1 MVPVRKREQLLADA
15 VAVAQREP
23 PHAADLIRALAA
35 LDLRFGDDRVPRG
48 VAVEVAQHGPHALD
62 RRVDDSGS
70 RDSNQR
76 RNIDLSES
84 NAAWNTPWPICC
96 ASTLSRS
103 GAHSNSAHHSAKVR
117 PPSVTGVSFNVAT

>member
-23 PHAADLIRALAA
+23 PHAPDLIGALAA
-35 LDLRFGDDRVPRG
+35 LDLRFGDDRVPRA

-62 RRVDDSGS
+62 RGVDDGGS

-84 NAAWNTPWPICC
+84 NAAWNTPWPTFC
-96 ASTLSRS
+96 ATS
-103 GAHSNSAHHSAKVR
+103 
-117 PPSVTGVSFNVAT
+117 P